1 MSGAADASSP
11 PMSKLWPNFFLRTD
25 YLQYQHLMN
34 IFLRS
39 TTGSA
44 KILSKNSIR
53 TITMPSSYS
62 TRRFA
67 PLSKG
72 KDHDAIDGNMVLKGI
87 VFDVDGTLCEPQ
99 NYMFG
104 EMRSKLGITKG
115 EDILDH
121 VYSLS
126 GEKQK
131 EAHKIIED
139 VERDAM
145 AKQIPQAGLVTLMEH
160 LDTNNIKKGICTR
173 NFDAPV
179 DHLLSNHLPGHI
191 SAFAPIITRKF
202 RPAKPSPAGILHI
215 AKQWG
220 IIQESD
226 VSEDGRPTAK
236 KPIPMIMVGD
246 SIDDII
252 AGHDAGAA
260 TVLLRSEGKEELE
273 KDPRTDIVIS
283 RYVSTPVMIHSQTTD
298 LATFYRLDE
307 LINILENGFESRSR

>member
-1 MSGAADASSP
+1 MAQVDDASP
-11 PMSKLWPNFFLRTD
+11 PQCRSFGRTSSFELQ
-25 YLQYQHLMN
+25 YLQLMN

-39 TTGSA
+39 TAGFA

-53 TITMPSSYS
+53 TIAMSTSYP

-72 KDHDAIDGNMVLKGI
+72 KGHDAIDGNMVLKGI

-126 GEKQK
+126 GDKQK

-160 LDTNNIKKGICTR
+160 LDTNDIKKGICTR

-179 DHLLSNHLPGHI
+179 EHLLSNHLPGHI
-191 SAFAPIITRKF
+191 NAFAPIITRKF

-260 TVLLRSEGKEELE
+260 TVLLRSEGKEDLE

-283 RYVSTPVMIHSQTTD
+283 RYVSAPVTIHRQPTD
-298 LATFYRLDE
+298 LASF
-307 LINILENGFESRSR
+307 

>member
-1 MSGAADASSP
+1 
-11 PMSKLWPNFFLRTD
+11 
-25 YLQYQHLMN
+25 MN

-44 KILSKNSIR
+44 KTLSKNSIR
-53 TITMPSSYS
+53 TLAMTSSHP

-72 KDHDAIDGNMVLKGI
+72 KGHDAIDGNMVLKGI

-99 NYMFG
+99 NYMFT

-126 GEKQK
+126 GDEQK
-131 EAHKIIED
+131 KAHQIIED
-139 VERDAM
+139 VEREAM
-145 AKQIPQAGLVTLMEH
+145 AKQVPQAGLVTLMEH
-160 LDTNNIKKGICTR
+160 LDTNSILKGICTR
-173 NFDAPV
+173 NFNTPV
-179 DHLLSNHLPGHI
+179 EHLLSNHLPGHI
-191 SAFAPIITRKF
+191 NAFAPIVTRDF

-220 IIQESD
+220 IISD
-226 VSEDGRPTAK
+226 SDISEDGRPTAK
-236 KPIPMIMVGD
+236 RPIPLIMVGD
-246 SIDDII
+246 SIDDIV

-273 KDPRTDIVIS
+273 QDPRTDVVIS
-283 RYVSTPVMIHSQTTD
+283 RYV
-298 LATFYRLDE
+298 LDVTISHAS
-307 LINILENGFESRSR
+307 LLT

>member
-1 MSGAADASSP
+1 MAMASS
-11 PMSKLWPNFFLRTD
+11 T
-25 YLQYQHLMN
+25 
-34 IFLRS
+34 
-39 TTGSA
+39 
-44 KILSKNSIR
+44 
-53 TITMPSSYS
+53 S

-67 PLSKG
+67 PLNKG
-72 KDHDAIDGNMVLKGI
+72 KGHDAIDGSMVLKGI

-99 NYMFG
+99 NYMFT

-126 GEKQK
+126 GDEQK
-131 EAHKIIED
+131 EAHNIIED
-139 VERDAM
+139 VEREAM

-160 LDTNNIKKGICTR
+160 LDSRDILKGICTR

-179 DHLLSNHLPGHI
+179 AHLLSNHLPGHI
-191 SAFAPIITRKF
+191 DAFAPIITRDF
-202 RPAKPSPAGILHI
+202 RPPKPSPAGILHI

-220 IIQESD
+220 VVSEAD
-226 VSEDGRPTAK
+226 VSDDGRPISK
-236 KPIPMIMVGD
+236 RPLPLIMVGD

-273 KDPRTDIVIS
+273 KDPRTDLVIS
-283 RYVSTPVMIHSQTTD
+283 
-298 LATFYRLDE
+298 RLDE
-307 LINILENGFESRSR
+307 LIDILEEGFQSRQR